1 MVGKHSIYDFDL
13 YIFDLDG
20 TIIDSE
26 YSHYL
31 SYNSCLNIQITYT
44 EYQRIFHS
52 TLKDEFMKHTSID
65 KKVKEANFIC
75 NYKPAYIKGFEDF
88 CNELM
93 LRGKDICVVT
103 NSSQQRVDHVKKLH
117 PILNRIDTWYCNGEP
132 LLPKPA
138 SDNYI
143 KAITES
149 KKSLDNIIIFEDSY
163 IGYLAAE
170 PLPVYKLYITSP
182 DYYYYDTMICSKIS
196 DYTSIQTI
204 QLSATDMPLCRQI
217 TSKVD
222 RYIESLT
229 HHRYLLECNI
239 NHLYTLLQSRINRSN
254 IFFLGIGKC
263 GHVCQ
268 KIVSTWSSLGIRVF
282 YNSVEDLFHG
292 EFAKISKNDI
302 IIFISNSG
310 NTDELIKTAQ
320 HCKEY
325 YNVTKVCITFNEGCK
340 LQEYMDV
347 SLNFT
352 RLYSEACHLNSS
364 PTISS
369 FLFMTLLDSV
379 GTLLSENVIKLT
391 KQQFKVFHPGGTL
404 GYKKPIDTVVICA
417 CGKGTRL
424 MPLTSHIPKFLV
436 NIDNSTILTHIVSFW
451 KEYTDLITII
461 IEEKYNEITAFYLDS
476 LGVQYR
482 ILNVS
487 IEGNKENAY
496 TLSNALKDSYT
507 SKKVLITWCDIFP
520 GVSIPHAVF
529 SGNKIFTNGNK
540 SRYQCSD
547 GSLRKEAGGNVVG
560 IYYFEKFKPIVYKN
574 DMQDICDVLP
584 SLYPT
589 FTDFPLDILHDVGD
603 MDKLV
608 EYREVCVSQYTSR
621 YFNRITLL
629 PSGYIKKESIHP
641 SGLELI
647 KREMKYYNAIQG
659 LGLPFPRIIE
669 KATNYMILE
678 KMGGTLAKQNDP
690 SIFLQSLLQSLQT
703 IHQSVVREVSSRTV
717 EEDLAIE
724 FNIKIKDRLSKVQPL
739 IQYFGKIT
747 HVNNIELTYSVN
759 HIIEDLYSTIRNGLV
774 NNNTQVYNLLHGDC
788 NFSNIFIDSG
798 KISFIDPRGYF
809 GKTSMLGNKY
819 YDYSKVLYAL
829 SGYDNFNDLENYY
842 FTLDNGNIDLRLPYN
857 DINKYKD
864 IFIEHG
870 LDWNIC
876 RSMCILH
883 WLGLSQYIS
892 NNIYK
897 SVGAYYIAV
906 YMYMV

>member
-1 MVGKHSIYDFDL
+1 MLGKQSIYDFDV

-31 SYNSCLNIQITYT
+31 SYNACLSQPITFT
-44 EYQRIFHS
+44 EYQKIFHS
-52 TLKDEFMKHTSID
+52 SLKDDFLRMNTID
-65 KKVKEANFIC
+65 KRQKEEKFLDT
-75 NYKPAYIKGFEDF
+75 YKPAYITGFEAF
-88 CNELM
+88 CNELL

-103 NSSQQRVDHVKKLH
+103 NSCKKRVDHIQSLH
-117 PILNRIDTWYCNGEP
+117 PILHRIHTWYCNAEP

-143 KAITES
+143 KAITEC
-149 KKSLDNIIIFEDSY
+149 KRPVENIVIFEDSY
-163 IGYLAAE
+163 MGYLSAQS
-170 PLPVYKLYITSP
+170 LPVYKVCITSP
-182 DYYYYDTMICSKIS
+182 DYYYYDHMPCVKVRDYTAMSSLELPTYTNHVSKQIESKI
-196 DYTSIQTI
+196 DIYTQ
-204 QLSATDMPLCRQI
+204 
-217 TSKVD
+217 
-222 RYIESLT
+222 SLT
-229 HHRYLLECNI
+229 HHRHALENTI
-239 NHLYTLLQSRINRSN
+239 SHLYNILKSRINTSN

-263 GHVCQ
+263 GHICQ
-268 KIVSTWSSLGIRVF
+268 KIVSTWSSIGIRAF

-292 EFAKISKNDI
+292 EFAKITKNDI

-310 NTDELIKTAQ
+310 NTEELITTAR

-325 YNVTKVCITFNEGCK
+325 FNVTKVCITFNEDCK

-347 SLNFT
+347 SLNLN

-379 GTLLSENVIKLT
+379 GTLLSENIIKLDRNR
-391 KQQFKVFHPGGTL
+391 FKIFHPGGTL

-436 NIDNSTILTHIVSFW
+436 NIDTSNILTHIVQFW

-461 IEEKYNEITAFYLDS
+461 IEEKYNAITSFYLSS

-482 ILNVS
+482 ILHVD

-496 TLSNALKDSYT
+496 TLANALKDSYT

-520 GVSIPHAVF
+520 GVSIPHSVF
-529 SGNKIFTNGNK
+529 TGNKIFTNGTK
-540 SRYQCSD
+540 SRYQCSE

-560 IYYFEKFKPIVYKN
+560 IYYFEKFKTICYEN

-589 FTDFPLDILHDVGD
+589 FTDFPVEIIHDVGD
-603 MDKLV
+603 MEKLV
-608 EYREVCVSQYTSR
+608 EYRGLSKPAYISR
-621 YFNRITLL
+621 YFNKITCL
-629 PSGYIKKESIHP
+629 PSGHIKKESIHAN
-641 SGLELI
+641 GLELI
-647 KREMKYYNAIQG
+647 KREMKYYNAIEG

-669 KATNYMILE
+669 KGSNYMIME
-678 KMGGTLAKQNDP
+678 KLVGGLAKHSDP
-690 SIFLQSLLQSLQT
+690 AVFLEPLLQSLHH
-703 IHQSVVREVSSRTV
+703 IHESVVRKVPTSRL

-724 FNIKIKDRLSKVQPL
+724 CNIKIKERLSKIRPF
-739 IQYFGKIT
+739 IEYFGKIT
-747 HVNNIELTYSVN
+747 HVNGVEIGCSVDTMIE
-759 HIIEDLYSTIRNGLV
+759 ELYATIRGGLLG
-774 NNNTQVYNLLHGDC
+774 TDDHVYNLLHGDC
-788 NFSNIFIDSG
+788 NFSNVCIDSG

-809 GKTSMLGNKY
+809 GKTSMIGNRY

-829 SGYDNFNDLENYY
+829 SGYDHFNDVDNYY
-842 FTLDNGNIDLRLPYN
+842 FTVDEGRIDLRLPSI
-857 DINKYKD
+857 DITTYKE

-870 LDWNIC
+870 LDWTIC

-897 SVGAYYIAV
+897 SVGAYYMAA
-906 YMYMV
+906 YLYMV